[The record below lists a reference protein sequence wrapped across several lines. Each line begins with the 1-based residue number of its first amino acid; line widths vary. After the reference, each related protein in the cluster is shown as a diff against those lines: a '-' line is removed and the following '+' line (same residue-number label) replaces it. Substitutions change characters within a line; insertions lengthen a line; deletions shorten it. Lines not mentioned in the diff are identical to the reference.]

1 MSAFEWTLQGT
12 LLVLL
17 LAALPFALRLERGLA
32 AIRRDRAALTDG
44 AQGFETATTQAQAAL
59 AGLRTALETQ
69 SRQTAASES
78 LRDDLR
84 FLTERAE
91 SLADRLEAAVR
102 QGRALVPPAHTAIQA
117 SIQPSAHAEPGHAPR
132 SQAERDLLQAL
143 RMAR

>member
-1 MSAFEWTLQGT
+1 MSALEWALQGT

-32 AIRRDRAALTDG
+32 ALRRDRSALTDG
-44 AQGFETATTQAQAAL
+44 AQGFETATNQAQAAL
-59 AGLRTALETQ
+59 AGLRAALETQ
-69 SRQTAASES
+69 ARQSAAGET

-91 SLADRLEAAVR
+91 SLADRLELAVR
-102 QGRALVPPAHTAIQA
+102 QGRAAMPAATAGA
-117 SIQPSAHAEPGHAPR
+117 LPEVDHAPR

>member
-1 MSAFEWTLQGT
+1 MSVLEWVLQGA
-12 LLVLL
+12 LLLLL

-32 AIRRDRAALTDG
+32 ALRRDKATLHENAE
-44 AQGFETATTQAQAAL
+44 GFEAAARSAQTVL
-59 AGLRTALETQ
+59 SGLRAALETQ
-69 SRQTAASES
+69 ARQANTAEA

-84 FLTERAE
+84 FLVERAE

-102 QGRALVPPAHTAIQA
+102 QGRPLAAPTGH
-117 SIQPSAHAEPGHAPR
+117 HAAEDSPR